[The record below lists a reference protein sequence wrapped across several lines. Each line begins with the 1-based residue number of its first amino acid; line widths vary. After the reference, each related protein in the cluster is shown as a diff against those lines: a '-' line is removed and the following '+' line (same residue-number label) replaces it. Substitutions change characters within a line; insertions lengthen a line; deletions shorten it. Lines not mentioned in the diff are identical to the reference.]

1 MAAAGICLASGIRE
15 GFGVNLVEAQYWHL
29 PVVAVANRGHKAII
43 KDGENVFL
51 VPLNNPAAMAERVI
65 EIMGNKQLYERLS
78 NVDVEKYQCES
89 IAKTIYNYL
98 CEVMNVEMKA

>member
-1 MAAAGICLASGIRE
+1 M
-15 GFGVNLVEAQYWHL
+15 
-29 PVVAVANRGHKAII
+29 AVANRGHKAII
-43 KDGENVFL
+43 KDGENGFL

-98 CEVMNVEMKA
+98 CEVMNAR